1 MRLYVVRHGIA
12 VDRLSPSV
20 TSDAERWLTEEGKTK
35 TLAVAEGLEA
45 LGVKVDVIL
54 TSPLVR
60 ARQTAEILTEVL
72 EPTGGLVETG
82 ALEPGFSMTELCEVL
97 MAQGPPE
104 SAMIV
109 GHEPDLSELISTL
122 VWGDDRGEVEM
133 KKAGC
138 ALLEIDALPPSEAGV
153 TLRWLIPPKVLMR
166 LIR

>member
-1 MRLYVVRHGIA
+1 MA
-12 VDRLSPSV
+12 
-20 TSDAERWLTEEGKTK
+20 
-35 TLAVAEGLEA
+35 
-45 LGVKVDVIL
+45 
-54 TSPLVR
+54 
-60 ARQTAEILTEVL
+60 EVL
-72 EPTGGLVETG
+72 EPAGGTVETG

-97 MAQGPPE
+97 LEKGPPE

-109 GHEPDLSELISTL
+109 GHEPDLSELVSTL

-153 TLRWLIPPKVLMR
+153 MLRWLIPPKVLMR